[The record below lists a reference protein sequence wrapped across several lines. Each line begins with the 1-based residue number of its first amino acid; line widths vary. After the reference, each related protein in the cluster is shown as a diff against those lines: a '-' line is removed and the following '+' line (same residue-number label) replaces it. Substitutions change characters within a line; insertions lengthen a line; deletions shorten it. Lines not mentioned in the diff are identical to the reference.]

1 MSHLCVFH
9 ESNTRQPVKLLN
21 HQEDIAVELSGI
33 GVSFARQEL
42 AAPVTTQTSSD
53 EVLAAYRAEIERLYG
68 QQGYTLADVIRLDE
82 NQPEKERNSQRAACL
97 VERTGGREALL
108 FVAGRGLCCLHVGD
122 EVYAVMCEKG
132 DLLSIPAGMKR
143 WFDAGEHPRVVAIR
157 LLASEDDRTG
167 QPTGDDPASQYPDFD
182 DY

>member
-1 MSHLCVFH
+1 MRPLCVFH

-82 NQPEKERNSQRAACL
+82 SQPERTQQSAGSLSCRAHRA
-97 VERTGGREALL
+97 GGAL

-122 EVYAVMCEKG
+122 EVYAVM
-132 DLLSIPAGMKR
+132 
-143 WFDAGEHPRVVAIR
+143 
-157 LLASEDDRTG
+157 
-167 QPTGDDPASQYPDFD
+167 
-182 DY
+182 